1 MSIVIPKELRN
12 FGFTELTL
20 VDLNDM
26 DVDRMLPQLWELIV
40 KGGRLS
46 SAPPGAEEYE
56 RHLDALAADPRLGG
70 FEDARGKKVLDGWL
84 RSSIVQ
90 MGAKGRDKSGTQLL
104 YIRPLTIA
112 SYRASLPKVRRN
124 RNADILIYKLLLEEM
139 ERRGAQAQEKNLRV
153 KLQDAVGTGITIGL
167 DGDWMPAYDGASEID
182 VNALLSL
189 YFLSQFPDMR
199 GPRAPRYDYAGS
211 AVPSATQGLAID
223 LLDFLV
229 TYGGQLP
236 AAAFVDRFAALI
248 SLRLFQLP
256 LRVARAA
263 RHVLTTGEASA
274 DMRDADAPN
283 PLELYCDFTR
293 VRGSASDELS
303 RQCVQ
308 RDMEITR
315 GFLYDRLLLCSLH
328 EALDMLDDE
337 DDGARIK
344 GLPMADRLVEM
355 VGLRQDPAIGAYA
368 TIRMQSIK
376 AETEK
381 AGDSEENLELIAAIR
396 KAKMPAVDRLTA
408 LLVEGIGE
416 IGLKNQVKWFWNTG
430 GIQKPYGLLTGSLNS
445 RRSWRYAPSDDLLNA
460 LLLTSFTRRND
471 PRPKTQ
477 MTIRDL
483 LQEMEGR
490 FGILI
495 DRPPTDFD
503 SADNRA
509 AAAVNLEAF
518 KRRLQ
523 LLGCFDGL
531 SDDFSAQHVR
541 NPVETA

>member
-1 MSIVIPKELRN
+1 VSIVIPKELRN

-40 KGGRLS
+40 KQGRLS
-46 SAPPGAEEYE
+46 SAPQGAEEYE
-56 RHLDALAADPRLGG
+56 RHLDSLAADPRLSG
-70 FEDARGKKVLDGWL
+70 FDDAQGTRVLDGWL

-124 RNADILIYKLLLEEM
+124 RNADILVYKLLLEEM
-139 ERRGAQAQEKNLRV
+139 GRRGVESPEKNLRM
-153 KLQDAVGTGITIGL
+153 KLQGAVGTGITIGI
-167 DGDWMPAYDGASEID
+167 DGDWMPSYDGTSEID

-189 YFLSQFPDMR
+189 YFLDRFPDMR
-199 GPRAPRYDYAGS
+199 GPKPPRYDYAGS
-211 AVPSATQGLAID
+211 AVPSATRGLAID
-223 LLDFLV
+223 LLDFLA
-229 TYGGQLP
+229 TYGGRLP

-248 SLRLFQLP
+248 SIRLFQLP
-256 LRVARAA
+256 PRVARVA

-274 DMRDADAPN
+274 DMRDGYAPN

-315 GFLYDRLLLCSLH
+315 GFLHDRLLLRSLH

-337 DDGARIK
+337 DYGARIK
-344 GLPMADRLVEM
+344 ALPVSDRLVEM
-355 VGLRQDPAIGAYA
+355 VGLRQDPGIGAFA

-381 AGDSEENLELIAAIR
+381 AGDTEEDLELIATIR

-416 IGLKNQVKWFWNTG
+416 TGLKNQVKWFWNTG
-430 GIQKPYGLLTGSLNS
+430 GIQKPYGLLTGSVQS

-460 LLLTSFTRRND
+460 LLLTCFTQRND

-477 MTIRDL
+477 MTIREL
-483 LQEMEGR
+483 LQVMEAR
-490 FGILI
+490 FGILV

-509 AAAVNLEAF
+509 AAAANLEAF

-531 SDDFSAQHVR
+531 SDDFSAQQVR
-541 NPVETA
+541 NPVEAV

>member
-1 MSIVIPKELRN
+1 MSIVIPKELRG
-12 FGFTELTL
+12 FGFTDLTL

-40 KGGRLS
+40 KQGRLS
-46 SAPPGAEEYE
+46 AAPKGAEEYE
-56 RHLDALAADPRLGG
+56 RHLDALSVAPQLRG
-70 FEDARGKKVLDGWL
+70 FEDVGGKKVLDGWL

-124 RNADILIYKLLLEEM
+124 RNADILIYRLLLEAMNGVE
-139 ERRGAQAQEKNLRV
+139 APEKNLRA
-153 KLQDAVGTGITIGL
+153 KLQAAVGTGITIGI
-167 DGDWMPAYDGASEID
+167 DGDWLPAYDGTSDID

-189 YFLSQFPDMR
+189 YFLERFPEMR
-199 GPRAPRYDYAGS
+199 GPKPPRYDYVGS
-211 AVPSATQGLAID
+211 PVPSATQGLAND

-229 TYGGQLP
+229 AYGGRLP

-256 LRVARAA
+256 LRVARVA
-263 RHVLTTGEASA
+263 RHVLTMGEAA
-274 DMRDADAPN
+274 TDMRDDNAPN

-315 GFLYDRLLLCSLH
+315 GFLYDRLLLRSLH

-337 DDGARIK
+337 GIRIK
-344 GLPMADRLVEM
+344 ALPMADQLVEL
-355 VGLRQDPAIGAYA
+355 VGLREDPLLSAYA
-368 TIRMQSIK
+368 TMKMQSIRAATK
-376 AETEK
+376 EVGDTEE
-381 AGDSEENLELIAAIR
+381 DLDLIAEIMKQKTPAI
-396 KAKMPAVDRLTA
+396 DRLTA
-408 LLVEGIGE
+408 MLVEGIGE

-430 GIQKPYGLLTGSLNS
+430 GILKPYGLLTGSVKS

-460 LLLTSFTRRND
+460 LLLTCSTRRNS

-477 MTIRDL
+477 MTIKEL
-483 LQEMEGR
+483 LQELEQR

-495 DRPPTDFD
+495 DRPPADFD